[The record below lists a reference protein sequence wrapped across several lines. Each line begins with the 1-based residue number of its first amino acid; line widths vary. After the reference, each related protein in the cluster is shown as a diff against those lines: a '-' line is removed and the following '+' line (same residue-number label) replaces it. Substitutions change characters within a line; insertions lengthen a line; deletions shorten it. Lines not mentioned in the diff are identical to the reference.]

1 MPHPGTDAA
10 PIDRRK
16 FLKGLET
23 HGAAALC
30 ARVVGV
36 GALASVL
43 SSCGGVRYARSTMV
57 GTQLIID
64 RKELA
69 AGSVLVDGPEGE
81 LPIHIRQLDADR
93 FRALSTRCMHRGCQ
107 VDPANDRFVC
117 PCHGSEYAADGAV
130 LSGPTELP
138 LVEYRVI
145 AEAERIVVH
154 LDAVVAKERRS

>member
-1 MPHPGTDAA
+1 MPHRVVSV
-10 PIDRRK
+10 PIDRRR
-16 FLKGLET
+16 FLKVLES

-30 ARVVGV
+30 ARVAGA

-43 SSCGGVRYARSTMV
+43 SSCGGVRFARSTMV
-57 GTQLIID
+57 GTQLIIE

-81 LPIHIRQLDADR
+81 LPIHVRQLEPDR

-117 PCHGSEYAADGAV
+117 PCHGSEYASDGAV

-154 LDAVVAKERRS
+154 LDAIVARERRS

>member
-1 MPHPGTDAA
+1 MGHQATDVV
-10 PIDRRK
+10 PIDRRR
-16 FLKGLET
+16 FLKVIET

-30 ARVVGV
+30 ARIAGV
-36 GALASVL
+36 GALASVIT
-43 SSCGGVRYARSTMV
+43 SCGGLRFARSTMV

-64 RKELA
+64 RTEIA
-69 AGSVLVDGPEGE
+69 DGGVLVDGPEGE

-145 AEAERIVVH
+145 AEGTRVVVH
-154 LDAVVAKERRS
+154 LDAIVTKERRS